1 MATRRS
7 YRQPVFSLLGLIVF
21 IALVWLLLALVKGVV
36 GIVLTVLLFVLAA
49 VVVWRL
55 VKAGVHKAT

>member
-7 YRQPVFSLLGLIVF
+7 FGKPVMSLLGLIVF

-36 GIVLTVLLFVLAA
+36 GIILTVLLFVLAA

>member
-7 YRQPVFSLLGLIVF
+7 FRQPVLSLLGLIVF
-21 IALVWLLLALVKGVV
+21 IALVWLLLALVKGVL
-36 GIVLTVLLFVLAA
+36 GMVLTVLLFILAA

-55 VKAGVHKAT
+55 VKTGVHKAT

>member
-7 YRQPVFSLLGLIVF
+7 FRQPVLSLLGLIVF
-21 IALVWLLLALVKGVV
+21 IALVWLLLALVKGVL
-36 GIVLTVLLFVLAA
+36 GMVLTVLLFVLAA

-55 VKAGVHKAT
+55 VKTGAHKAM

>member
-7 YRQPVFSLLGLIVF
+7 FGRPVFSLLGLIVF
-21 IALVWLLLALVKGVV
+21 IALVWLVLALVKGVV
-36 GIVLTVLLFVLAA
+36 GIVLTVLLFILAA

-55 VKAGVHKAT
+55 VKTGVHKAT

>member
-1 MATRRS
+1 M
-7 YRQPVFSLLGLIVF
+7 SLLGLIVF